1 MVHLLWWSEVK
12 IGIGDRPRWTVAHCP
27 KRLQPQF
34 QPDWNHSV
42 RPKIEILLW
51 SSLCESSKRRQ
62 KDLLGQLVHLIS
74 TLYKP
79 QKKSAKQPTTLTFKV
94 LSEPLFRPQKLFS
107 WKNGL
112 FFFHFLSTS
121 FRLPKSWRLWSP
133 FRSNRPAGLS
143 VRDGWFTSRK
153 WTKIPLERDHVKRMG
168 VVFQPAIFR
177 GVFTLVFG
185 GVWYEKEN
193 MFCPKWDEKTSKQK
207 TIFPT
212 NYPNLQCE
220 KKAGWVVLVNY
231 FK

>member
-112 FFFHFLSTS
+112 FFFT
-121 FRLPKSWRLWSP
+121 
-133 FRSNRPAGLS
+133 
-143 VRDGWFTSRK
+143 
-153 WTKIPLERDHVKRMG
+153 
-168 VVFQPAIFR
+168 
-177 GVFTLVFG
+177 
-185 GVWYEKEN
+185 
-193 MFCPKWDEKTSKQK
+193 FCPLLFGCQK
-207 TIFPT
+207 VGASEARFAPIDLQVCLFVMGDLPPENERKFP
-212 NYPNLQCE
+212 
-220 KKAGWVVLVNY
+220 
-231 FK
+231 